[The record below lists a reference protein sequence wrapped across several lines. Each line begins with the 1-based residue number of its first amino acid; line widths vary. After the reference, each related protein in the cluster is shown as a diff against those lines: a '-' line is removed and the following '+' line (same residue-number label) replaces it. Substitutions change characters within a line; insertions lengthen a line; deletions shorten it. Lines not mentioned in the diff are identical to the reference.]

1 MSGMRAAGSGWHPQ
15 RLRGGVQPTTP
26 MKYTRLLAA
35 ALIATAPLLLL
46 ADSAT
51 DQKIEDAAT
60 SSYNFRTVLNNQVK
74 VQAHDGVVTL
84 TGTVLDR
91 DQKALA
97 ENTVRG
103 LPGVERVDNQ
113 IDVSAPGAQRSD
125 GWIALKIRSI
135 LLLHANVSIANTN
148 VAVHDGVVTLTGTA
162 ENEAQKELTT
172 AYAKDVDGVKDVK
185 NEIEVRAGG
194 MASNDAAHGPTFSEK
209 IDDASITAQVKYEL
223 LTHHSTSALKTNVD
237 TRQGVVVIH
246 GVARSEA
253 EKDLVSKLARGIK
266 GVTSVTNEMT
276 VQAAE

>member
-1 MSGMRAAGSGWHPQ
+1 
-15 RLRGGVQPTTP
+15 
-26 MKYTRLLAA
+26 MKYSRLLAA
-35 ALIATAPLLLL
+35 ALLVTTPLLLL

-51 DQKIEDAAT
+51 DQKIEDAAAA
-60 SSYNFRTVLNNQVK
+60 SYNFRTVLNNQVK

-103 LPGVERVDNQ
+103 LPGVERVDNE
-113 IDVSAPGAQRSD
+113 IEVSSPGPERSD
-125 GWIALKIRSI
+125 GWIALKIRSM
-135 LLLHANVSIANTN
+135 LLLHANVSITNTN

-162 ENEAQKELTT
+162 ENEAQKELTE
-172 AYAKDVDGVKDVK
+172 AYAKDVEGVKDVK
-185 NEIEVRAGG
+185 NQIEVRPAG
-194 MASNDAAHGPTFSEK
+194 MAANDTAHGGTVGEK

-223 LTHHSTSALKTNVD
+223 LTHHSTSAMKTSVD
-237 TRQGVVVIH
+237 TNNGAVVIH
-246 GVARSEA
+246 GIARSEA

-266 GVTSVTNEMT
+266 GVTSVDNQMT

>member
-1 MSGMRAAGSGWHPQ
+1 
-15 RLRGGVQPTTP
+15 

-35 ALIATAPLLLL
+35 ALLATAPMLLL

-51 DQKIEDAAT
+51 DQKIEDAAK
-60 SSYNFRTVLNNQVK
+60 SSYNFRTVLDNQVK
-74 VQAHDGVVTL
+74 AEAHDGVVTL

-103 LPGVERVDNQ
+103 LPGVDRVDNQ
-113 IDVSAPGAQRSD
+113 IEVSSPGPERSD

-135 LLLHANVSIANTN
+135 LLLHANVSITHTD

-162 ENEAQKELTT
+162 ENEAQKELTA

-185 NEIEVRAGG
+185 NNIEVRAPS
-194 MASNDAAHGPTFSEK
+194 MASNDPEHKTTFGEK
-209 IDDASITAQVKYEL
+209 VDDASITAQVKYEL
-223 LTHHSTSALKTNVD
+223 LTHHSTSALKTSVD
-237 TRQGVVVIH
+237 THDGEVVIR
-246 GVARSEA
+246 GNARSEA

-266 GVTSVTNEMT
+266 GVNSVTNEMT